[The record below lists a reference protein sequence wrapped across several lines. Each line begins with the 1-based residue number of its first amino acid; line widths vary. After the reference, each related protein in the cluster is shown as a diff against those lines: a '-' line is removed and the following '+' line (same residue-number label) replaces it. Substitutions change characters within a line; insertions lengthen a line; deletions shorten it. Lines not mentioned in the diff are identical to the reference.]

1 VMTYCIIAIDFLMV
15 LFLREYLIFM
25 GLNDYLALPYSLIL
39 VIVLHVLSYI
49 DIRLSKKL
57 YKFSYELPIVIDI
70 EGLALYAEA
79 KVSGKVLTHLAIN
92 VVGFITSLIISLTLL
107 IRYLDLALR
116 NGYDVYYIA
125 LLTISSTL
133 FLTIL
138 HNRLVITGHNYVGI
152 PIVKSIV
159 ITALVGVVIGT
170 YLGPLAALSITYAVS
185 FTSLLLGADL
195 VKIKGILKYNPE
207 VISIGGMGILD
218 ALILI
223 PSSSSIISYSV
234 TLLLNLLIN

>member
-1 VMTYCIIAIDFLMV
+1 MVYCIIAIDFLMI

-39 VIVLHVLSYI
+39 VIVLHILSYI

-57 YKFSYELPIVIDI
+57 YKFTYELPIVIDVK
-70 EGLALYAEA
+70 GLALYAEA

-92 VVGFITSLIISLTLL
+92 VVGFIISLIISSTLL
-107 IRYLDLALR
+107 IRYLDIALR
-116 NGYDVYYIA
+116 NDYDIYYIA

-138 HNRLVITGHNYVGI
+138 HNRLVITSHNYVGI

-159 ITALVGVVIGT
+159 ITSLTGVMIGT
-170 YLGPLAALSITYAVS
+170 YLDPLAALSITYVAS
-185 FTSLLLGADL
+185 FISLLLGADL
-195 VKIKGILKYNPE
+195 VKIKGILKNNPE

-223 PSSSSIISYSV
+223 PSTSSMISYSAA
-234 TLLLNLLIN
+234 LLLNLLIN